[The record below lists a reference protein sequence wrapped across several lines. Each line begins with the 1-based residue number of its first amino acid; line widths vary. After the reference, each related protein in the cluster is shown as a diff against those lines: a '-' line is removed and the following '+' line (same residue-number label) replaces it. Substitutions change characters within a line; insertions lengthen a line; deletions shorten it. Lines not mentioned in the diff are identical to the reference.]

1 MPIFSKSATTA
12 LAILAVDNIR
22 LTPASMAL
30 LAARDR
36 GEISRE
42 RFKEQVR
49 QRAYRLAGIGNH
61 TA

>member
-1 MPIFSKSATTA
+1 MPVFSKSVTTA

-42 RFKEQVR
+42 SFKEQVR
-49 QRAYRLAGIGNH
+49 QRAYRLAGTGAH